1 MVKKIWKKY
10 YNKAIDKME
19 VVVTNKLVFPL
30 LTITVLLFLVKRGVK
45 REKIKKTFFLGVHCP
60 SPNL

>member
-1 MVKKIWKKY
+1 
-10 YNKAIDKME
+10 ME